1 MLSILIIMLVV
12 LLLIADAFVFLI
24 VGISIGMQDVVKR
37 LKDKGW
43 TIEPPGEGTV

>member
-24 VGISIGMQDVVKR
+24 VGISIRMQDVVKR
-37 LKDKGW
+37 LKDKGR
-43 TIEPPGEGTV
+43 TIEPPEEGTV

>member
-12 LLLIADAFVFLI
+12 LLLIEDAFVFLI

-37 LKDKGW
+37 LKDRGW
-43 TIEPPGEGTV
+43 NIETPA